1 MASRSGSL
9 PRYILQRVLLIIP
22 MVWVLLTMVFVLMRV
37 APGDP
42 VSASLGGRL
51 SEAAMDERRHQLGL
65 DRPLITQYLDYLGG
79 VIRGDLSTTISDHR
93 PITNILVEN

>member
-22 MVWVLLTMVFVLMRV
+22 MVWILLTMVFLLMRV

-51 SEAAMDERRHQLGL
+51 TEEAMEIQTA
-65 DRPLITQYLDYLGG
+65 LIDSSLGG
-79 VIRGDLSTTISDHR
+79 APLDDCMKIAQSMERI
-93 PITNILVEN
+93 ITALLKEDGEES